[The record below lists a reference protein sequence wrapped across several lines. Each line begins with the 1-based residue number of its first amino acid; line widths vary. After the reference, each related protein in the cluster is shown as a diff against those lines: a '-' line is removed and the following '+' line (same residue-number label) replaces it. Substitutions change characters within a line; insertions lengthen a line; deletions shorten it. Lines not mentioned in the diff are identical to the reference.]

1 MAMDPVSRRLA
12 AAAMGLAFGLS
23 RDEELEKTRLDLERA
38 RMEREDFRNGAG
50 PDTEMLQQS
59 QVGCGKKQFARM
71 YATALLPSDTTVNKR
86 RSEQDYVIDET
97 REDLER
103 CEEEKEML
111 EHDVDV
117 AKGMLVLA
125 QRSKGKCRKTEKM
138 LEEYF
143 GVHCME
149 DGRIQDSL
157 VGTAF
162 CEMNRRRQMSQF
174 HETHTRRFAASLLQP
189 SASSS
194 QQPS

>member
-38 RMEREDFRNGAG
+38 RMEREDFRNVAG
-50 PDTEMLQQS
+50 PDTEMLQAS
-59 QVGCGKKQFARM
+59 QVNLGKNNFARM
-71 YATALLPSDTTVNKR
+71 YATALNPSNSTVNKR
-86 RSEQDYVIDET
+86 RRAQQNALDET
-97 REDLER
+97 REDLEY

-111 EHDVDV
+111 EHDVKV

-143 GVHCME
+143 GADCME
-149 DGRIQDSL
+149 DGEYQNAL
-157 VGTAF
+157 VGTASM
-162 CEMNRRRQMSQF
+162 EMSRRRQVRRRF
-174 HETHTRRFAASLLQP
+174 HESQRFVASFLQP

>member
-1 MAMDPVSRRLA
+1 MDPVSRRLA

-50 PDTEMLQQS
+50 PVTDILQES
-59 QVGCGKKQFARM
+59 QVGWGKQHFTRM
-71 YATALLPSDTTVNKR
+71 YEKGLLSDETVNNR
-86 RSEQDYVIDET
+86 RRTQDNSFDEM

-103 CEEEKEML
+103 CGEEKEML
-111 EHDVDV
+111 EHDVQV

-125 QRSKGKCRKTEKM
+125 QRSKGNCRKTEK
-138 LEEYF
+138 LLKEYF
-143 GVHCME
+143 GADCME
-149 DGRIQDSL
+149 DGEIQNTL
-157 VGTAF
+157 VGTAL
-162 CEMNRRRQMSQF
+162 CEMGRRR
-174 HETHTRRFAASLLQP
+174 HERRRFYEGQRFAASLLQP